1 MNCGLVMMFICV
13 FADGSNLLRSDLL
26 RYLVVYEYGGV
37 YFDLDT
43 VSVKSLDDFVGNHTC
58 SLALEPAEHYFAVN
72 NRDFLLSN
80 AALLCVR
87 KHQFYTNIVLHFNAI
102 MQKSCKAAFRCT
114 GPQMLSWL
122 YRELNKTEKY
132 SGELP
137 DIQPS
142 EVFQDVY
149 DHKIQR
155 KKLES
160 NCANT
165 AKLLPFKRDI
175 CLNWIARGKEKR
187 NLSELAITYHTWFHV
202 KKPEKLILK
211 KSNHIKKQFPHV
223 MIYGKDF

>member
-1 MNCGLVMMFICV
+1 MTFIYV
-13 FADGSNLLRSDLL
+13 LADGGNILRADLL

-43 VSVKSLDDFVGNHTC
+43 VSVKSLNDFVRNHTC
-58 SLALEPAEHYFAVN
+58 SLALEPAEHYFAGN

-87 KHQFYTNIVLHFNAI
+87 KHQFYTSLVLHLNAI
-102 MQKSCKAAFRCT
+102 LKKSCKAAFSCT

-149 DHKIQR
+149 DHRLQWKR
-155 KKLES
+155 LES
-160 NCANT
+160 NCANKT
-165 AKLLPFKRDI
+165 KLLPFKREI
-175 CLNWIARGKEKR
+175 CSNWIARGKEKR

-202 KKPEKLILK
+202 HRPDKLVLK
-211 KSNHIKKQFPHV
+211 DSNHIKKLFPHA

>member
-1 MNCGLVMMFICV
+1 MFIYV
-13 FADGSNLLRSDLL
+13 LADGSDILRSDLL
-26 RYLVVYEYGGV
+26 RYLVIYEYGGV

-43 VSVKSLDDFVGNHTC
+43 VSVKSLDDFVGSHTC
-58 SLALEPAEHYFAVN
+58 ALALEPAEHYFAVRK
-72 NRDFLLSN
+72 RDFLLSN

-87 KHQFYTNIVLHFNAI
+87 KHQFYTSLVLHLNAI
-102 MQKSCKAAFRCT
+102 LTKSCKSAFACT

-149 DHKIQR
+149 DHKVQWR
-155 KKLES
+155 KLES
-160 NCANT
+160 NCANI
-165 AKLLPFKRDI
+165 AKLLPFQKEI
-175 CLNWIARGKEKR
+175 CLKWAARGKEKR

-202 KKPEKLILK
+202 KRPEKLILNE
-211 KSNHIKKQFPHV
+211 SNHIKKLFPHA